1 MPKKQIR
8 KFHAKERNMNKIFE
22 SNEKVASVPDE
33 PDALIQFHDTPYISY
48 QEINLTQNFDI
59 YFSGILRSKI
69 ALRMGVLPSPYQQTF
84 EMNTGSQSLKV
95 LFKGAQRQL
104 EWIEIELVFDKSYQH
119 QTIYHS
125 YDVELPAKLIQSVH
139 LENASAKYSLTGQLE
154 YNVKNEED
162 MQWLHQMF
170 SVITAMAAARG
181 HQRNIKTIPFIKK
194 LLCETNMAQT
204 TKTTHL
210 Y

>member
-1 MPKKQIR
+1 
-8 KFHAKERNMNKIFE
+8 MNKIFE

-59 YFSGILRSKI
+59 YFSGILRSKT

-104 EWIEIELVFDKSYQH
+104 EWIEIALVFDKSYQH

>member
-1 MPKKQIR
+1 
-8 KFHAKERNMNKIFE
+8 MNKIFE

-59 YFSGILRSKI
+59 YFSGILRSKT

-119 QTIYHS
+119 QTTYHS